1 MISLRRDK
9 WPQTST
15 FPLQYYS
22 TNLAIITVIRTPF
35 TMTAYH
41 DLETYF
47 FNPQGKLIE
56 VLSSLSV
63 SCLLVS
69 FMSLCSLPMSMSLEL
84 SKQVLFSNCDLS
96 NSHLVPT
103 ATQNLISKQDELREA
118 LHRSFTCHPRYQKSH
133 KPGPLHQ
140 WWTALYGT
148 LLCIETSRVLLMSES
163 VSSLWLHVNPPRPV
177 TVRVGLLRNILFLI
191 MLLLCHLARH
201 VMWNLMGNGCQDSS
215 IFLFIRGFMWFS
227 CF

>member
-22 TNLAIITVIRTPF
+22 TNLAIITVIRIPF

-63 SCLLVS
+63 SYLLVS

-140 WWTALYGT
+140 WWTALYEPSYVLKQAGFC
-148 LLCIETSRVLLMSES
+148 LCLS
-163 VSSLWLHVNPPRPV
+163 
-177 TVRVGLLRNILFLI
+177 LFLHFDC
-191 MLLLCHLARH
+191 MLTPHGQSLCE
-201 VMWNLMGNGCQDSS
+201 WGCWG
-215 IFLFIRGFMWFS
+215 IFFFW
-227 CF
+227 